1 MIVRSFKDIEGT
13 DRHVK
18 AASGTWE
25 SKRIVLAK
33 EKVGFSLHETILYA
47 GTETSM
53 WYANHI
59 EAVVCVEGE
68 AELTDNE
75 TGQKYTIT
83 PGTMYLLDGHERHT
97 MRIKKDFRCI
107 CVFNPP
113 VTGREDHDENGVYL
127 LLTEPEPRRCDITL
141 TTTVTDLYPSRGATE
156 VSVPRQDPVVWGT
169 PDAPGPISVAGLQA
183 YERDGFLPVEQL
195 IPDDEVAV
203 YRQELEQL
211 VTDPAIRADER
222 SVIEPKSKEI
232 RSVFEVHRIS
242 EVFAKLVRDE
252 RVVGRARQI
261 LGSDVYVHQSR
272 INVKPGFGASGFYW
286 HSDFET
292 WHAED
297 GLPNMR
303 TVSVSIALTE
313 NYDTNGGLMIMPG
326 SHRMFLGCAGATPK
340 DNYKQSLQMQDA
352 GTPSDEAL
360 TAMASEYG
368 IKLFTGKAGSATW
381 FDCNCMHGSGD
392 NITPFPRSN
401 VFIVFNSVENAAVKP
416 FAAPVPRPT
425 FIGARDFTPVR

>member
-1 MIVRSFKDIEGT
+1 MT
-13 DRHVK
+13 
-18 AASGTWE
+18 
-25 SKRIVLAK
+25 
-33 EKVGFSLHETILYA
+33 
-47 GTETSM
+47 
-53 WYANHI
+53 
-59 EAVVCVEGE
+59 
-68 AELTDNE
+68 
-75 TGQKYTIT
+75 
-83 PGTMYLLDGHERHT
+83 
-97 MRIKKDFRCI
+97 
-107 CVFNPP
+107 
-113 VTGREDHDENGVYL
+113 
-127 LLTEPEPRRCDITL
+127 TL
-141 TTTVTDLYPSRGATE
+141 TDLYPSRGAAE

-169 PDAPGPISVAGLQA
+169 PDTPGPIPAGDLHA
-183 YERDGFLPVEQL
+183 FERDGFLAVDQL
-195 IPDDEVAV
+195 IAPDEVGV
-203 YRQELEQL
+203 YAQELERL
-211 VTDPAIRADER
+211 VADPAIRADER
-222 SVIEPKSKEI
+222 SIVEPQSKEI

-242 EVFAKLVRDE
+242 EVFARLVRDE

-313 NYDTNGGLMIMPG
+313 NHDTNGGLMIMPG
-326 SHRMFLGCAGATPK
+326 SHRTFLGCAGATPT
-340 DNYKQSLQMQDA
+340 DNYKKSLQMQDA

-360 TAMASEYG
+360 TTMASEYG

-401 VFIVFNSVENAAVKP
+401 VFIVFNSVENTAVEP
-416 FAAPVPRPT
+416 FAAPVRRPE